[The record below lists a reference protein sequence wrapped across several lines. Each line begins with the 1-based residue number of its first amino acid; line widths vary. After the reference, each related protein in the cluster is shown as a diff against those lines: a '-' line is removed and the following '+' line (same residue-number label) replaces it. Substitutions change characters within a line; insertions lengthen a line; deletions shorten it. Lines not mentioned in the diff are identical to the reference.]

1 MNEFFAKNVQ
11 GIKNQI
17 QQFKKFYFKCKE
29 DFVAN
34 IHLDLKKNLKKLSEE
49 LDAIVSIPEISGI
62 IRLNRNV
69 KTAIDVYSDT
79 QRKYQFTDEFDMDK
93 LLNFLKRE
101 ANSTADSALTL
112 GFLHDH
118 GIGVEQSDEK
128 AI

>member
-1 MNEFFAKNVQ
+1 M
-11 GIKNQI
+11 
-17 QQFKKFYFKCKE
+17 
-29 DFVAN
+29 
-34 IHLDLKKNLKKLSEE
+34 
-49 LDAIVSIPEISGI
+49 SIPEISGI

-118 GIGVEQSDEK
+118 GIGVE
-128 AI
+128 